1 MAIYGAF
8 SSAMLGMMSQS
19 KALHSIGVNVANVNT
34 GGYKGTT
41 TQFSTLLS
49 RSVNNVSD
57 NGGVRPTD
65 KMNISKQGFVVSS
78 QSSTDVAIN
87 GKGFFMMNTQQDG
100 LGGELYGRDG
110 SFEIKTDSDIS
121 VLGNNGQ
128 TITTKDG
135 YLADKNGYFIQGWA
149 YQNGVVSTAGTP
161 QSLRVDQF
169 AFLNQ
174 FDPTT
179 TASLGLNL
187 PAGDAVGAINPF
199 DITVYDS
206 LGAAQSVKLN
216 FIKTGT
222 GTWNVTA
229 TNSRTPVAQVDT
241 LTLAGTPGEA
251 GDTYTAS
258 VNGNS
263 VMYTTTGAETSIDD
277 IRNGLMAL
285 INTNPQIAAN
295 ATATA
300 GAAGQIVITATTA
313 GSPLTTT
320 VAAAQGPVV
329 DVAQTDSVTL
339 AGGVG
344 LNDTFSVTINGITLT
359 ETQAGADTLSDLR
372 DRLIVQINGHATLAP
387 LVTASPNAVAPD
399 ATINLVSDTA
409 GVAYTV
415 TAAAN
420 DVAAIGAANTNTV
433 TAGTANVTAFA
444 DNTNTVATTTAN
456 VTNTVTTQVTTAS
469 TPAAQVDTMTLTGAF
484 GAAEVGDTYTATVNG
499 NAVTYT
505 ATGAET
511 SIDDIRNGL
520 MALINGSSVLNA
532 DVTATAGAAGAIT
545 LTSNTPGIPITTAIA
560 ATNGGA
566 TADNAGTVATTTANV
581 STITFGPDGT
591 VTSPTDLNLNL
602 TFNGGGTA
610 TVALDISNTTQF
622 YGEFLPVSYTKNGY
636 ASSSMRSFNFNT
648 TGDVIGTFEDNT
660 NRTIYKLA
668 LAVFANPNALEA
680 TNGNV
685 FKTTNDSGAATITSA
700 SAQGY
705 ASITPN
711 ARELSNIDLATE
723 FTRMMTTQTAYNAA
737 SKVFSTAD
745 EMLTVARDLKR

>member
-8 SSAMLGMMSQS
+8 SSGMLGMMSQS

-34 GGYKGTT
+34 GGYKGTN

-49 RSVNNVSD
+49 RSINNVSD
-57 NGGVRPTD
+57 NGGVRPLD
-65 KMNISKQGFVVSS
+65 KMNVSKQGFVVSS

-87 GKGFFMMNTQQDG
+87 GKGFFLMNTQQDG
-100 LGGELYGRDG
+100 RGGELYGRDG
-110 SFEIKTDSDIS
+110 SFEIQTANDITVTGIGGQS
-121 VLGNNGQ
+121 V
-128 TITTKDG
+128 TTKDG
-135 YLADKNGYFIQGWA
+135 YLSDKNGYFIQGWA
-149 YQNGVVSTAGTP
+149 YQNGTVSTTGTP
-161 QSLRVDQF
+161 QSLRVDQY

-187 PAGDAVGAINPF
+187 PAGDAVGDINPF

-206 LGAAQSVKLN
+206 LGVAQSVKLN

-241 LTLAGTPGEA
+241 ITLAGTPGEA

-263 VMYTTTGAETSIDD
+263 VTYTTTGAETSIDD

-285 INTNPQIAAN
+285 INGDAQISAN

-300 GAAGQIVITATTA
+300 GAAGEILITAVTA
-313 GSPLTTT
+313 GNALTTT
-320 VAAAQGPVV
+320 TSAAQGPVV
-329 DVAQTDSVTL
+329 NVAQVDTVTIGGTIEAGDRYEITVGTTTVGYTAVGGNTIADVRNALFPLVNAIPGVSSAAGGAGQLTITADVAGTPFTTSTATPVLGVTL
-339 AGGVG
+339 D
-344 LNDTFSVTINGITLT
+344 NT
-359 ETQAGADTLSDLR
+359 
-372 DRLIVQINGHATLAP
+372 AT
-387 LVTASPNAVAPD
+387 VA
-399 ATINLVSDTA
+399 TT
-409 GVAYTV
+409 
-415 TAAAN
+415 
-420 DVAAIGAANTNTV
+420 
-433 TAGTANVTAFA
+433 TANVTALA
-444 DNTNTVATTTAN
+444 DNTATVATTTAN
-456 VTNTVTTQVTTAS
+456 VTNTVTTQVSTAS
-469 TPAAQVDTMTLTGAF
+469 TPTAQVDTMTLTGTP
-484 GAAEVGDTYTATVNG
+484 GEVGDTYTATVNG

-505 ATGAET
+505 TLGTEAT
-511 SIDDIRNGL
+511 IDDIRNGL
-520 MALINGSSVLNA
+520 MALINGSSLLSA

-545 LTSNTPGIPITTAIA
+545 LTSKTAGIPITTAVA

-566 TADNAGTVATTTANV
+566 TADNAGTVTTATANV
-581 STITFGPDGT
+581 STITFGPNGT

-602 TFNGGGTA
+602 TFNGGGTS

-622 YGEFLPVSYTKNGY
+622 YGEFLPVSYSKNGY
-636 ASSSMRSFNFNT
+636 ASSSMRSFGFNT

-660 NRTIYKLA
+660 HRTIYKLA

-700 SAQGY
+700 SAEGY

-723 FTRMMTTQTAYNAA
+723 FTKMMTTQTAYNAA
-737 SKVFSTAD
+737 SKVFTTAD